1 MTQDT
6 GSDSPTDAATPT
18 APSWRKRLLK
28 LLAVA
33 LLLGSCAYFL
43 YHLWTNLHRLP
54 PITWN
59 ASALLVMGLAVLGCL
74 TSVPIIALIWR
85 LLLRD
90 QGVALPYRQALQI
103 IAVSQMGK
111 YLPGNVGH
119 FAGRVLLGGQAGVPA
134 GKTIA
139 TMAME
144 TFWVLGISGIFA
156 VAALVF
162 YVDNLREGLVDSS
175 RPGYLAALAACM
187 LVAPFVGV
195 RLVNRLLPGL
205 SRKLG
210 RGQLLTEPRFLSA
223 VSVSALI
230 ALSFVLLGGVVGLL
244 TSELFARP
252 GIDWLQLL
260 LLYTVAWTAGFLVPG
275 SPGGLGVR
283 EAVMIKL
290 MGPVIGVEIAL
301 GVALVMRVCSMG
313 ADALAFGLGLLF
325 KPDRTNAASG

>member
-18 APSWRKRLLK
+18 DPSWRKRLLQW
-28 LLAVA
+28 LAVA

-74 TSVPIIALIWR
+74 SSVPIIALIWR
-85 LLLRD
+85 MLLRD
-90 QGVALPYRQALQI
+90 QGVTLPYRQALQI

-144 TFWVLGISGIFA
+144 TFWVLGISGI
-156 VAALVF
+156 L
-162 YVDNLREGLVDSS
+162 
-175 RPGYLAALAACM
+175 
-187 LVAPFVGV
+187 
-195 RLVNRLLPGL
+195 
-205 SRKLG
+205 
-210 RGQLLTEPRFLSA
+210 
-223 VSVSALI
+223 
-230 ALSFVLLGGVVGLL
+230 
-244 TSELFARP
+244 
-252 GIDWLQLL
+252 
-260 LLYTVAWTAGFLVPG
+260 
-275 SPGGLGVR
+275 GGLGYGKIEARNRKR
-283 EAVMIKL
+283 EADASWDEATRTTL
-290 MGPVIGVEIAL
+290 LAQAQPVNSAEMLRMQTPG
-301 GVALVMRVCSMG
+301 GG
-313 ADALAFGLGLLF
+313 A
-325 KPDRTNAASG
+325 